1 MQRKKIVM
9 KILSSPIL
17 EDQVVETCPR
27 EDPQGIN
34 DFIVISKILI
44 ATANVMMFISKT
56 NSFLTKFGLNKNL
69 HFKLNTRMI
78 APYIFILN
86 TKYKKTVIRFC
97 NTH

>member
-34 DFIVISKILI
+34 DFIVI
-44 ATANVMMFISKT
+44 
-56 NSFLTKFGLNKNL
+56 
-69 HFKLNTRMI
+69 
-78 APYIFILN
+78 
-86 TKYKKTVIRFC
+86 
-97 NTH
+97 